1 MSGRHGC
8 RLIECI
14 DSAASSVTQWSTYLM
29 AFSTMVVLT
38 TILVICVGHPANL
51 VARRARDQE
60 WRRIA
65 NHLCLAALCVCGA
78 LTLLTVLQPN
88 GNWLPPAISLCSLAI
103 GATFD
108 VEGCRNEHSL

>member
-1 MSGRHGC
+1 MSAHRVH
-8 RLIECI
+8 RL
-14 DSAASSVTQWSTYLM
+14 SSQLCDAVEHLLM

-51 VARRARDQE
+51 VARRARDQK